1 MLRRTRSHIL
11 ILETALK
18 TYGKRLVILHMVYVT
33 QGVSYRGG
41 GHHVVFFSSRRDFR
55 ARLPLQYHA
64 LPIAFKGYIAC
75 Y

>member
-41 GHHVVFFSSRRDFR
+41 GG
-55 ARLPLQYHA
+55 A
-64 LPIAFKGYIAC
+64 
-75 Y
+75 